1 MGILSILGERLGR
14 ERNVCQC
21 RCSMFFYVLI
31 CSKRQQR
38 PWRSRQDICPICL
51 SPIKTVFLFEG
62 LEKLTYLLLQCQ
74 QNLVNIF
81 PVHDFMPPFINHRGG
96 LACSERQCRG
106 PRLHYGNACESQT
119 HTPQRCLWLRY
130 MRFAAGTLQEKMKA
144 SERIC
149 LIFRCFCIGSCVPW
163 SYHASSCLYAHRDHL
178 DTERQPDDD
187 RNLLLRCQLS
197 GVVAQGAAAE
207 FGRRDGGI
215 QSQCFVQQTRKT
227 THTIITYNYYTTINL
242 NKFIDFAFL
251 CHFLQGRIS
260 PAWWMMNMWIC
271 IRSEMAIRKNDGVRK
286 LRKPKLRVMG
296 EAPAKA
302 IKVATRLFWLGAS
315 REHCFFVLDF
325 NLWLQFVAMLIA
337 GCRWDDGWVGSTMS
351 LDLCPTTWTYSFQD
365 PVAWQRSC
373 APENFN
379 ADHQEK
385 SPTGLPMLWYSF
397 VMMQCCIYFFKVWL
411 EARLL
416 HRWI

>member
-1 MGILSILGERLGR
+1 MGILSILGERLEMR

-21 RCSMFFYVLI
+21 RCSMFFWFVHKD
-31 CSKRQQR
+31 SKGHGEVDKIFARFAFPQSR
-38 PWRSRQDICPICL
+38 PFS
-51 SPIKTVFLFEG
+51 
-62 LEKLTYLLLQCQ
+62 YLKVSKSWHQ

-163 SYHASSCLYAHRDHL
+163 SCHASSCLYAHRDHF

-187 RNLLLRCQLS
+187 RNLLLRCQLG

-227 THTIITYNYYTTINL
+227 THTIITYNYYTTISL

-315 REHCFFVLDF
+315 RDHCFFVLDF

-351 LDLCPTTWTYSFQD
+351 FDLCPTTWTYSFQD

-373 APENFN
+373 APEIFT

-385 SPTGLPMLWYSF
+385 SPTGLPMLWYRF
-397 VMMQCCIYFFKVWL
+397 VMMQCCIYFSKVWL